1 MSAGSSIVAVHRT
14 NHPTSCPADPSTFSC
29 DPNLS
34 FAAIHH
40 DAEGLDVSMNE
51 RVDLNPRHVIA
62 FTDCPPRYIFTV
74 VVRPLIMPELV
85 ILGSSS

>member
-1 MSAGSSIVAVHRT
+1 MR
-14 NHPTSCPADPSTFSC
+14 
-29 DPNLS
+29 
-34 FAAIHH
+34 
-40 DAEGLDVSMNE
+40 E